1 MNQQSAKKSPPPPSN
16 LPTIRI
22 VVADDHP
29 VVRFGVKNMLQ
40 NEPGFEVIGEAEDGD
55 DAITQ
60 TLELEPD
67 ILLLDVAMPRLPGL
81 EAMRAIMTKSPRV
94 KIVLL
99 TSTISTQQVIEAL
112 QIGARGIVLKD
123 SVVGDLAQAL
133 RAVLGGDYWIGGER
147 VANLLKALQGLQ
159 AQAAAVPERKTY
171 GLTPREL
178 EVVTCIVEGCS
189 NRDIAK
195 QFSISEE
202 TVKRH
207 LSNVHFQVKRGGLQH
222 PDAAEAPLRG
232 HHLVNE
238 IHFHA
243 VVRLEGFDV
252 GLMELVELRVG
263 LVGEDNHVRRE
274 PVFER
279 VLRGLLNSG
288 RRLRPGC
295 FCAILARLFPCLS
308 RRHWWYL
315 WVENS
320 LGRWLAVLRLP
331 VSC

>member
-1 MNQQSAKKSPPPPSN
+1 MSQQAQKKSPSPPTGVA
-16 LPTIRI
+16 TIRI

-29 VVRFGVKNMLQ
+29 VVRFGVRNMLQ
-40 NEPGFEVIGEAEDGD
+40 NEPGFDVVGEAEDGD

-67 ILLLDVAMPRLPGL
+67 ILLLDLLMPRLPGL

-99 TSTISTQQVIEAL
+99 TSTISPQQIIEAL

-123 SVVGDLAQAL
+123 SVVGDLGNAL

-147 VANLLKALQGLQ
+147 VANLVKALQELM
-159 AQAAAVPERKTY
+159 AKAAAIPERKTY

-207 LSNVHFQVKRGGLQH
+207 LSNVFDKTGVST
-222 PDAAEAPLRG
+222 
-232 HHLVNE
+232 
-238 IHFHA
+238 
-243 VVRLEGFDV
+243 RLELALFSIAHK
-252 GLMELVELRVG
+252 LVEL
-263 LVGEDNHVRRE
+263 
-274 PVFER
+274 
-279 VLRGLLNSG
+279 
-288 RRLRPGC
+288 
-295 FCAILARLFPCLS
+295 
-308 RRHWWYL
+308 
-315 WVENS
+315 
-320 LGRWLAVLRLP
+320 
-331 VSC
+331 

>member
-1 MNQQSAKKSPPPPSN
+1 MDQQAAKKTPAAASGAAN
-16 LPTIRI
+16 IRI

-29 VVRFGVKNMLQ
+29 VVRFGVRNMLQ

-67 ILLLDVAMPRLPGL
+67 ILLLDLAMPRLPGL

-99 TSTISTQQVIEAL
+99 TSTISVQQIIEAL

-123 SVVGDLAQAL
+123 SVAGDLTHAL

-147 VANLLKALQGLQ
+147 VANLLKALQELQ
-159 AQAAAVPERKTY
+159 AKAAAIPERKTY

-195 QFSISEE
+195 QFNISEE

-207 LSNVHFQVKRGGLQH
+207 LSNVFDKTGVST
-222 PDAAEAPLRG
+222 
-232 HHLVNE
+232 
-238 IHFHA
+238 
-243 VVRLEGFDV
+243 RLELALFAIAHK
-252 GLMELVELRVG
+252 LVEL
-263 LVGEDNHVRRE
+263 
-274 PVFER
+274 
-279 VLRGLLNSG
+279 
-288 RRLRPGC
+288 
-295 FCAILARLFPCLS
+295 
-308 RRHWWYL
+308 
-315 WVENS
+315 
-320 LGRWLAVLRLP
+320 
-331 VSC
+331 

>member
-1 MNQQSAKKSPPPPSN
+1 MSQHVQKKSPSPSASVT
-16 LPTIRI
+16 PIRI

-29 VVRFGVKNMLQ
+29 VVRFGVRNMLQ
-40 NEPGFEVIGEAEDGD
+40 NEHGFEVVGEAEDGD

-99 TSTISTQQVIEAL
+99 TSTITSQQIIEAL

-123 SVVGDLAQAL
+123 AVVGDLGNAL

-147 VANLLKALQGLQ
+147 VANLVKALQELM
-159 AQAAAVPERKTY
+159 AKAAAVPERKTY

-195 QFSISEE
+195 QFTISEE

-207 LSNVHFQVKRGGLQH
+207 LSNVFDKTGVST
-222 PDAAEAPLRG
+222 
-232 HHLVNE
+232 
-238 IHFHA
+238 
-243 VVRLEGFDV
+243 RLELALFSIAHK
-252 GLMELVELRVG
+252 LVEL
-263 LVGEDNHVRRE
+263 
-274 PVFER
+274 
-279 VLRGLLNSG
+279 
-288 RRLRPGC
+288 
-295 FCAILARLFPCLS
+295 
-308 RRHWWYL
+308 
-315 WVENS
+315 
-320 LGRWLAVLRLP
+320 
-331 VSC
+331 

>member
-1 MNQQSAKKSPPPPSN
+1 MSLQSAVKKSPTTRGGQAN
-16 LPTIRI
+16 IRI

-29 VVRFGVKNMLQ
+29 VVRFGVKQMLQ
-40 NEPGFEVIGEAEDGD
+40 NEPGFDVVGEANDGD

-99 TSTISTQQVIEAL
+99 TSTISVQQIIEAL

-123 SVVGDLAQAL
+123 SVAGDLTQAL

-147 VANLLKALQGLQ
+147 VANLLKALQELQ
-159 AQAAAVPERKTY
+159 AQAASVPERKTY

-207 LSNVHFQVKRGGLQH
+207 LSNVFDKTGVST
-222 PDAAEAPLRG
+222 
-232 HHLVNE
+232 
-238 IHFHA
+238 
-243 VVRLEGFDV
+243 RLELALFAIAHK
-252 GLMELVELRVG
+252 LVEL
-263 LVGEDNHVRRE
+263 
-274 PVFER
+274 
-279 VLRGLLNSG
+279 
-288 RRLRPGC
+288 
-295 FCAILARLFPCLS
+295 
-308 RRHWWYL
+308 
-315 WVENS
+315 
-320 LGRWLAVLRLP
+320 
-331 VSC
+331 